1 MIILLFYSIVFFF
14 TYIIHISIV
23 NLFIDII
30 FNKNSFILYLFH
42 GWLLKAHNKAPLII
56 EIGEYYD

>member
-1 MIILLFYSIVFFF
+1 MIVSFF

-23 NLFIDII
+23 NLFIDVI
-30 FNKNSFILYLFH
+30 FNKNSFISYLFH
-42 GWLLKAHNKAPLII
+42 GWLLKVHNKAPLII